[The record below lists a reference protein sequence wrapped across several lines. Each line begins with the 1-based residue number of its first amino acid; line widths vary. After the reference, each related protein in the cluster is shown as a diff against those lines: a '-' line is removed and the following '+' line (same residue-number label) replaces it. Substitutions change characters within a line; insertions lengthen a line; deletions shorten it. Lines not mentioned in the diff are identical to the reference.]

1 MTLDQIT
8 RPAPEPQVVIRD
20 QGLQNRQVAE
30 LLLRL
35 SSYKLTARDLIAERV
50 RAECD
55 RRLVDREGRFSTPLV
70 QPTAEEAALNGE
82 MPRAAKVNPERQVSR
97 ALEGFERNAFILLLD
112 DRQVENLDDQVQLGP
127 KTVVTFL
134 RLTPLVG
141 G

>member
-1 MTLDQIT
+1 MTLDEIT
-8 RPAPEPQVVIRD
+8 RRAPEPQVVIRD

-35 SSYKLTARDLIAERV
+35 SSYKLTARDLISERV

-55 RRLVDREGRFSTPLV
+55 RRLVDREGQVSTPLV
-70 QPTAEEAALNGE
+70 QPTADETALNGE
-82 MPRAAKVNPERQVSR
+82 MPRRPSLNPERQVDR
-97 ALEGFERNAFILLLD
+97 ALQGFERNAFILLLD
-112 DRQVENLDDQVQLGP
+112 DRQVENLDDQIELGP
-127 KTVVTFL
+127 ETVVTFL